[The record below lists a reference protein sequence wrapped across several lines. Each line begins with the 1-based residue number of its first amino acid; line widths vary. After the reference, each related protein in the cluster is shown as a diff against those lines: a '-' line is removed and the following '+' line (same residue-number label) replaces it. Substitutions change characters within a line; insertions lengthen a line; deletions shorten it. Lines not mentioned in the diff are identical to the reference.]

1 VENIFEIKEEYKAA
15 VVGFN
20 NSGLP
25 LGKRNDLHLLALLAH
40 QVPERAKY
48 FVRLPSLEEIKEY
61 RDLPRES
68 ESESG
73 SEGGGVGREPESE
86 GVVKEKSINRN
97 KKVTISDAETEG
109 SDNEQ
114 Q

>member
-1 VENIFEIKEEYKAA
+1 MADLFEIKEEYKAA

-61 RDLPRES
+61 RDLPQI

-73 SEGGGVGREPESE
+73 KRSGSENE
-86 GVVKEKSINRN
+86 GAIKEKRKKRS
-97 KKVTISDAETEG
+97 KKVTTSDAETEG